1 VSLGSP
7 YVSVPVLSKIAVR
20 HVSICS
26 STAGSLIMM
35 PLRADSETDPMIV
48 TGMAI
53 SSGHGVATTMTARNL
68 IGSPLI
74 SQARTATAMAT
85 GV

>member
-1 VSLGSP
+1 
-7 YVSVPVLSKIAVR
+7 
-20 HVSICS
+20 
-26 STAGSLIMM
+26 
-35 PLRADSETDPMIV
+35 MIV